1 MPNDRYAAISGQQFI
16 GGQRRATGEAAL
28 LSLRADDGQPTGYRF
43 HQATAAETSAAA
55 EAAAAAFAPY
65 SQLSAEQRAN
75 FLDAIAEELDALDE
89 AFRLR
94 HAGNRLAAGA
104 VERRTRQNQRPDA
117 VVRYAAAAR
126 RRRGRAYRLRAAA
139 ALPLPRPDLRQ
150 YRTAL
155 GPVAVFG
162 ASNFRWRSP
171 PRVAIPPPRSPPAAR
186 SCSRRTAAI

>member
-1 MPNDRYAAISGQQFI
+1 MLSTGGTDAQRSLCRHQRPTLI

-89 AFRLR
+89 AFSPSPCRK
-94 HAGNRLAAGA
+94 
-104 VERRTRQNQRPDA
+104 PPC
-117 VVRYAAAAR
+117 
-126 RRRGRAYRLRAAA
+126 RRRG
-139 ALPLPRPDLRQ
+139 
-150 YRTAL
+150 
-155 GPVAVFG
+155 
-162 ASNFRWRSP
+162 
-171 PRVAIPPPRSPPAAR
+171 
-186 SCSRRTAAI
+186 